1 MLPPDILLWQK
12 DYFVLKAIKKQ
23 IQEILCFLPFHK
35 EERTILIV
43 GDNFKFIISKIAPEK
58 TT

>member
-1 MLPPDILLWQK
+1 MLPPDILLWHK

-23 IQEILCFLPFHK
+23 IQETLCFLPFHK

-43 GDNFKFIISKIAPEK
+43 GDNFRSKIAPEK